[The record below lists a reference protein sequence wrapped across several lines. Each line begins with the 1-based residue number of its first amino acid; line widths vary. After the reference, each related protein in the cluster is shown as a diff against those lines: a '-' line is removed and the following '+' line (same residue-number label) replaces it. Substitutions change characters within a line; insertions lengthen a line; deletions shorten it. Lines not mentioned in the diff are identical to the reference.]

1 MQRRTFLMGLGA
13 TLAATWQASAQGPRP
28 PATNALSIRWFGH
41 MAFGFV
47 GQGVRLLTHPFRP
60 AGCTERLAAPMM
72 PADLV
77 LIGSRLLDEGYLE
90 RLPSDLRVL
99 SQPGA
104 YTVNG
109 LDFQGIR
116 TAHDRLEGRRF
127 GMNVVWRWQQ
137 AGLRV
142 VHLGGTAA
150 ALRPEER
157 ILIGQPDVLL
167 VPVGGGDKGYTPQ
180 EAKAAADAINPKII
194 IPTHFRTAKSSDR
207 CELGSRSEFT
217 ALFPETAIR
226 RVNGTTL
233 ELRAQ
238 ELPATPQ
245 VISFGLP

>member
-1 MQRRTFLMGLGA
+1 MQRRSFLIGLGTSLVTA
-13 TLAATWQASAQGPRP
+13 GVTSVGVGAQTPG
-28 PATNALSIRWFGH
+28 TLSIRWFGH
-41 MAFGFV
+41 LSFGFV

-60 AGCTERLAAPMM
+60 AGCTERLAAPAMA
-72 PADLV
+72 ADLV
-77 LIGSRLLDEGYLE
+77 LISSRLLDEGYLE
-90 RLPSDLRVL
+90 RLPQDLRVL

-137 AGLRV
+137 AGIRI

-150 ALRPEER
+150 PLRPEER

-180 EAKAAADAINPKII
+180 EAKAAVEAINPKVI

-207 CELGSRSEFT
+207 CELGPRSEFT
-217 ALFPETAIR
+217 ALFPEGAVR
-226 RVNGTTL
+226 RVAGTTL
-233 ELRAQ
+233 ELRANA
-238 ELPATPQ
+238 LPTTPQ